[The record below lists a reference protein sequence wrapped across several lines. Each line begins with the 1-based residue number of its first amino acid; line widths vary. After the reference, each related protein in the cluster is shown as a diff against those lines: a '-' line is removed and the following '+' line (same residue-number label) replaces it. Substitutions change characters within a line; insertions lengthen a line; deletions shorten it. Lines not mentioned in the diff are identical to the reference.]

1 MADVWRMVGQRLALG
16 FLTLFLISLIIFGAS
31 ELLPGDFA
39 EAVLGQSATP
49 ETVAAIRAEY
59 GLDRPFYIRYADWL
73 AGALQ
78 GDFGNSLAS
87 RKPVADMIGARLG
100 NTLFLALYAAAI
112 AVPLSLMLGIL
123 AALFRNS
130 FFDRAVNAMAL
141 TSISFPE
148 FFVAYILILWLA
160 QSGLFRRLH
169 GSAGMLPSA
178 RSSTIPSCPHSL

>member
-1 MADVWRMVGQRLALG
+1 MADVWRMIGQRLALG

-87 RKPVADMIGARLG
+87 RKPVADMIGRAAG
-100 NTLFLALYAAAI
+100 KYPVPCALCRRHRGA
-112 AVPLSLMLGIL
+112 AVPDAGDSRRSL
-123 AALFRNS
+123 
-130 FFDRAVNAMAL
+130 
-141 TSISFPE
+141 P
-148 FFVAYILILWLA
+148 
-160 QSGLFRRLH
+160 
-169 GSAGMLPSA
+169 
-178 RSSTIPSCPHSL
+178 